1 MEQEKAEKLR
11 LQELAARQVEKERQ
25 ARLAQESAREENLR
39 KIAAENARKKYLAKL
54 EQEELDRLQRQQ
66 QAEKDRVAAE
76 NKRRA
81 EHTLQQKKFA
91 SDAEKHF
98 KNSEFNLAL
107 SNLQKL
113 SAPTPQ
119 QLHQMAICYQYMN
132 ESVKAFNYFRR
143 AFERGYRDPECQL
156 GLLYGKKNQ
165 WTQAANYYE
174 IILKSTPGNNVALL
188 RLAIIYLYGRGGQH
202 NQALGKEYLEQ
213 AARNGNAKAMFN
225 LGCCYAKFKGL
236 DFAVFEFSRD
246 KAVYWLRKAHQA
258 GIAQAGE
265 KLKILG
271 EK

>member
-1 MEQEKAEKLR
+1 M
-11 LQELAARQVEKERQ
+11 
-25 ARLAQESAREENLR
+25 
-39 KIAAENARKKYLAKL
+39 
-54 EQEELDRLQRQQ
+54 
-66 QAEKDRVAAE
+66 
-76 NKRRA
+76 
-81 EHTLQQKKFA
+81 
-91 SDAEKHF
+91 
-98 KNSEFNLAL
+98 
-107 SNLQKL
+107 
-113 SAPTPQ
+113 
-119 QLHQMAICYQYMN
+119 
-132 ESVKAFNYFRR
+132 
-143 AFERGYRDPECQL
+143 

-174 IILKSTPGNNVALL
+174 ITLKSTPGNNVALL
-188 RLAIIYLYGRGGQH
+188 RLVIIYLYGRGGQR